1 MAQQECIKVPFSF
14 SAEDVRGR
22 SKDNNLLAFIQS
34 CYGMP
39 WLTYLLE
46 NAINVES
53 EKCLDAATFQYVVN
67 FHFHLE
73 PKKATYYRIKYA
85 Q

>member
-1 MAQQECIKVPFSF
+1 MPNKECIKVPFTVE
-14 SAEDVRGR
+14 AHEV
-22 SKDNNLLAFIQS
+22 NNSNEISHFLQR
-34 CYGMP
+34 YRDMP

-46 NAINVES
+46 NAINVKS
-53 EKCLDAATFQYVVN
+53 EKYLDAATFQYVVN

>member
-1 MAQQECIKVPFSF
+1 MPNKECIKVPFTVE
-14 SAEDVRGR
+14 AHEV
-22 SKDNNLLAFIQS
+22 NNSNDISHFLQR
-34 CYGMP
+34 YRDMP

-46 NAINVES
+46 NSINVES
-53 EKCLDAATFQYVVN
+53 EKYLENETFQYVVN
-67 FHFHLE
+67 LHFHLE